1 MPRPR
6 AVLFD
11 LDGTL
16 VDTAFVHTTCWWQAL
31 MGYDHVVPMARIHR
45 AVGLGS
51 DKILDHLLGDDRDAD
66 ERSDDQAM
74 VAAHDAL
81 FATWRERARPLP
93 GARHLLRRCHASGLT
108 VVIATSGG
116 STDLTALMARVDADS
131 AVTATTT
138 ADDVEHSKPDT
149 DILEVA
155 LERAEAVAAE
165 AVYVGDAVWDMMAA
179 RRAGMRGI
187 GLECGGV
194 SEAELREAGA
204 CEVWRD
210 PADLLAHMDESLLT
224 TP

>member
-1 MPRPR
+1 MPSPR

-31 MGYDHVVPMARIHR
+31 RGYEHEVPMARIHR

-51 DKILDHLLGDDRDAD
+51 DKILDHLLGEDRDDDDRAD
-66 ERSDDQAM
+66 DEAV

-81 FATWRERARPLP
+81 FATWRERVRPLP
-93 GARHLLRRCHASGLT
+93 GAADLLRRCHTSGLA

-116 STDLTALMARVDADS
+116 SADLTALMARVDADN

-138 ADDVEHSKPDT
+138 SDDAEHSKPDT

-155 LERAEAVAAE
+155 LERAGVGPAE
-165 AVYVGDAVWDMMAA
+165 AVYVGDAVWDMIAA
-179 RRAGMRGI
+179 GRAGMPGI
-187 GLECGGV
+187 GLESGGV
-194 SEAELREAGA
+194 SEAELRDAGA

-210 PADLLAHMDESLLT
+210 PADLLAHGEDSILFAR
-224 TP
+224 